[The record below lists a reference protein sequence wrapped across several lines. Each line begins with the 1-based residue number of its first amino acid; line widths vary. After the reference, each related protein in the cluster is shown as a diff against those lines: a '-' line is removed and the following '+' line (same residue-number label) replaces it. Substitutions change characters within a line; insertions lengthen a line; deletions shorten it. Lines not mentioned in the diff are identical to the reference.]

1 MGASPSVLPELVA
14 TELAKPADG
23 SDIEGEAALRAEV
36 QRLRALIASEAA
48 VAAAGAVNSAFVF
61 IKPHACNSAVI
72 DAVKAALGE
81 HPAGFTITAES
92 DLAAKKI
99 DAERLIDNH
108 YGAIAAKAVK
118 LQPSELSV
126 PAKGLQLFEEKY
138 GLTWASA
145 LEQGLVF
152 NAKDAMDK
160 LGCADGAALELKW
173 RAVSALKFGGGFY
186 TAKID
191 DIWVMNGFYISM
203 RSLYCT
209 PPAAIH
215 TLCVEWPAAKL
226 SWGDFRAT
234 VLGATDPSTASEG
247 SLRRTLF
254 DRWAEFGLASEPN
267 TGLNGVHGSA
277 SPFEALAERLN
288 WCGATVES
296 DAFGKGLLSAGV
308 PKATIEAWTQ
318 DPQATLD
325 GETGSLF
332 DHLEDQNAADVLAAA
347 RRIA

>member
-1 MGASPSVLPELVA
+1 MGASPSIADRVA
-14 TELAKPADG
+14 NELAKPADG
-23 SDIEGEAALRAEV
+23 SDIEGEAALLAEV

-48 VAAAGAVNSAFVF
+48 VATAGAINSAFLFV
-61 IKPHACNSAVI
+61 KPHAANNIVI
-72 DAVKAALGE
+72 DHVKAALSA
-81 HPAGFTITAES
+81 HPAGFKITAES
-92 DLAAKKI
+92 GLTAERI
-99 DAERLIDNH
+99 DADLLIDNH

-126 PAKGLQLFEEKY
+126 PAKGLAAFEAKY

-145 LEQGLVF
+145 LEQNLVF
-152 NAKDAMDK
+152 NAKDAMVK
-160 LGCADGAALELKW
+160 LGCADGAELELKW

-191 DIWVMNGFYISM
+191 DIFVMNGFYVQM

-234 VLGATDPSTASEG
+234 VLGATDPSTAVEG

-277 SPFEALAERLN
+277 SPFEAMAERMN

-296 DAFGKGLLSAGV
+296 DAFGKGLLAAGV
-308 PKATIEAWTQ
+308 TKTTIEAWTQ